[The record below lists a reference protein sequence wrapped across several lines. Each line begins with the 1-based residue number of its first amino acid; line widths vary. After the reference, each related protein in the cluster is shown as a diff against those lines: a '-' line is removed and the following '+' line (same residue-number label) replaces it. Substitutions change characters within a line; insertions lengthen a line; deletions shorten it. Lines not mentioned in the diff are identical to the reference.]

1 VAAEAG
7 AGLAD
12 TLRRRFGYAAFRPGQ
27 EAVVHALAAG
37 QDVLAVMPTGA
48 GKSICYQV
56 PAAWR
61 HEAEG
66 AMAVVVSPLIALM
79 TDQVQRLT
87 LAGVPAGAINSA
99 SDRAANVETWRAAA
113 RGELALL
120 YMSPERLADERM
132 LAALG
137 RLRLSAIVVDEAHCV
152 SQWGHDFRPE
162 YMALACLKERFEA
175 VPIGAFT
182 ATADAA
188 TRGEIARVLLRPRPL
203 VQVLGFDRP
212 NIRLAVEPKN
222 GRAGALERIAA
233 LVAEERGQAGIV
245 YCLSRKDTEAT
256 AAMLAATGANAFAYH
271 AGMTA
276 EARAEAQDRFMTEPG
291 AIAVATVAFGM
302 GIDKPDVRFVI
313 HAGLPGGVEA
323 YYQEIG
329 RAGRDGAPARAT
341 MLFSLADVMARRRMI
356 AEGGAPDSRKRAE
369 LTRLQALVTYAE
381 AKTCRRVALLSY
393 FGEASGPCGT
403 CDICAGEAGVHAPLE
418 KVRARKAPVAA
429 AGAVAQDDPCLV
441 ALKALRLSLARERQV
456 PAYVVFPDAT
466 LTAMAAARPA
476 TKAALA
482 AIPGVGEKKL
492 AAFGDAFLA
501 ALAPYR

>member
-1 VAAEAG
+1 
-7 AGLAD
+7 
-12 TLRRRFGYAAFRPGQ
+12 
-27 EAVVHALAAG
+27 
-37 QDVLAVMPTGA
+37 
-48 GKSICYQV
+48 
-56 PAAWR
+56 
-61 HEAEG
+61 
-66 AMAVVVSPLIALM
+66 
-79 TDQVQRLT
+79 
-87 LAGVPAGAINSA
+87 
-99 SDRAANVETWRAAA
+99 
-113 RGELALL
+113 
-120 YMSPERLADERM
+120 
-132 LAALG
+132 
-137 RLRLSAIVVDEAHCV
+137 
-152 SQWGHDFRPE
+152 
-162 YMALACLKERFEA
+162 
-175 VPIGAFT
+175 
-182 ATADAA
+182 
-188 TRGEIARVLLRPRPL
+188 
-203 VQVLGFDRP
+203 
-212 NIRLAVEPKN
+212 
-222 GRAGALERIAA
+222 
-233 LVAEERGQAGIV
+233 
-245 YCLSRKDTEAT
+245 
-256 AAMLAATGANAFAYH
+256 
-271 AGMTA
+271 
-276 EARAEAQDRFMTEPG
+276 MTEPG

-341 MLFSLADVMARRRMI
+341 MLFSLSDVMARRRMI

>member
-1 VAAEAG
+1 VVAEPG
-7 AGLAD
+7 QGLAD
-12 TLRRRFGYAAFRPGQ
+12 TLRRRFGYTAFRPGQ
-27 EAVVHALAAG
+27 EAVAHALAGG

-79 TDQVQRLT
+79 SDQVQRLT
-87 LAGVPAGAINSA
+87 LAGIPAGAINSA
-99 SDRAANVETWRAAA
+99 ADRAANVETWRAAA
-113 RGELALL
+113 RAELALL

-162 YMALACLKERFEA
+162 YMALSCLKERFA
-175 VPIGAFT
+175 GVPIGAFT
-182 ATADAA
+182 ATADGA
-188 TRGEIARVLLRPRPL
+188 TRAEIARVLLRPRPL
-203 VQVLGFDRP
+203 IQVLGFDRP
-212 NIRLAVEPKN
+212 NIRLAVEPKK
-222 GRAGALERIAA
+222 GRAGALARIAE
-233 LVAEERGQAGIV
+233 LVAEERGAAGIV

-271 AGMTA
+271 AGMSM
-276 EARAEAQDRFMTEPG
+276 EARTEAQDRFMTEPG
-291 AIAVATVAFGM
+291 AVAVATVAFGM

-356 AEGGAPDSRKRAE
+356 ADGGAPEARKRAE
-369 LTRLQALVTYAE
+369 LARLQALVAYAE
-381 AKTCRRVALLSY
+381 AKACRRVALLSY
-393 FGEASGPCGT
+393 FGEASEACGA
-403 CDICAGEAGVHAPLE
+403 CDICAGSAGVHAPVE
-418 KVRARKAPVAA
+418 RARVRKATEAA
-429 AGAVAQDDPCLV
+429 AKALGQDNPCLI
-441 ALKALRLSLARERQV
+441 ALKALRLTLSRERQV

-466 LTAMAAARPA
+466 LAAMAAIRPA
-476 TKAALA
+476 TRAALA

-501 ALAPYR
+501 ALEPFR